1 MENLNIKLFFRFVR
15 KKSNCVIFAV
25 LQYRVADDITSFI
38 LLFYTDVKAMF
49 KTKAKAA
56 GGATLVQN
64 GKRKKIEE
72 PEIEIKVRKFLC
84 QFGK

>member
-1 MENLNIKLFFRFVR
+1 
-15 KKSNCVIFAV
+15 
-25 LQYRVADDITSFI
+25 
-38 LLFYTDVKAMF
+38 MF